1 MAKKEKVVDLKPKVE
16 KISDE
21 HLKTLQSTVGTVNNL
36 QFQIGQLEARKHNL
50 LHELVLS
57 QDAIV
62 KMQNL
67 FSKEYGSYDININDG
82 TINWEKDEK

>member
-1 MAKKEKVVDLKPKVE
+1 MAKKDKVVELKTKAD

-21 HLKTLQSTVGTVNNL
+21 HLKNLQSTVSTVNNL